1 MQKNYHTTVN
11 STRIYVRRKTLGLL
25 LSILTECPAI
35 VYGFHLLVLDFSLSL
50 RVCRCASRVFV
61 GGVRVV
67 WEVGVGVENLHVHK
81 LSLQLNTR
89 FFT

>member
-11 STRIYVRRKTLGLL
+11 STRIYVRRKTLL
-25 LSILTECPAI
+25 LSTLTECPAI
-35 VYGFHLLVLDFSLSL
+35 VYGFHLLVLDFFSLYGCVGVHQGCL
-50 RVCRCASRVFV
+50 W
-61 GGVRVV
+61 GGVRVL

>member
-1 MQKNYHTTVN
+1 M
-11 STRIYVRRKTLGLL
+11 
-25 LSILTECPAI
+25 
-35 VYGFHLLVLDFSLSL
+35 
-50 RVCRCASRVFV
+50 CALRVFV

-89 FFT
+89 YFT